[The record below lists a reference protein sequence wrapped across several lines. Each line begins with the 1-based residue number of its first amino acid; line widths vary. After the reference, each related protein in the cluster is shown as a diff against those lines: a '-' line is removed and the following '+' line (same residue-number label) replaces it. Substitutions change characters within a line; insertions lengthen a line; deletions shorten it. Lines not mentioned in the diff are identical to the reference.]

1 MQRASLFRQ
10 TAGTLALGIIALQ
23 VFSLLTIILT
33 VLYPLGQR
41 SAEDLAGLLIMTAQT
56 YAQLPKDQRPA
67 FLQRVARD
75 NSIHLGPPPR
85 DFDLSSN
92 RSHLYGKILAVELR
106 RRLDRTVPVFT
117 AHDPKGT
124 LWVAIP
130 VEGQAVWMHF
140 ARRRLTGTLPLGLI
154 FILGVSTL
162 ALLVLTIILV
172 RRVLRPLAVLAD
184 ALRRKWNAPLPT
196 LPASGAKE
204 FYDLLDAFERMRTR
218 LQAMIDHQSL
228 LLVGISHDLRSPLAR
243 IQMALELLPE
253 DTPQELREGMAE
265 DTQRMT
271 DLLAQSLAIGRGSS
285 ARIADLDLV
294 ALLRVVGEAYTRA
307 GGDWHAQLPRRYP
320 FRGDYEAL
328 RRLFDNLLDNVRRY
342 AGERVDVRLYKRDG
356 RGILQFCDA
365 GPGIPEDRL
374 EALLEPFSRGDSAR
388 GHSEGSGLGLAIARQ
403 IAEAQGLQLRLYNRG
418 NPPGLCAELSWE
430 LRAKPRSRKLDAQAS
445 SWRLSARS
453 ARVRRSAKR

>member
-1 MQRASLFRQ
+1 MQRKSLFRQ
-10 TAGTLALGIIALQ
+10 TAGTLALGIVALQ
-23 VFSLLTIILT
+23 IFSVLSIIVT
-33 VLYPLGQR
+33 VLLPLGQR

-56 YAQLPKDQRPA
+56 YRQLPVEQRA
-67 FLQRVARD
+67 VFLQRVARD
-75 NSIHLGPPPR
+75 NGIYIGAPPP
-85 DFDLSSN
+85 DFDIGSS
-92 RSHLYGKILAVELR
+92 RSHLYGKILSEVLR
-106 RRLDRTVPVFT
+106 KRLGKTVPVFS

-130 VEGQAVWMHF
+130 TRGQAVWMHF
-140 ARRRLTGTLPLGLI
+140 ARRRLTATLPLGLLA
-154 FILGVSTL
+154 ILGISTL
-162 ALLVLTIILV
+162 SLLVLTIILV

-184 ALRRKWNAPLPT
+184 ALRRKWNAPLPS
-196 LPASGAKE
+196 LPANGAKE

-228 LLVGISHDLRSPLAR
+228 LLVGISHDLRSPLTR
-243 IQMALELLPE
+243 IQMALEFLPE
-253 DTPQELREGMAE
+253 DTPRELREGLAE

-271 DLLAQSLAIGRGSS
+271 ELLAQSLAIGRGSS

-294 ALLRVVGEAYTRA
+294 ALLQVTGEAFTRA
-307 GGDWHAQLPRRYP
+307 GGVWQASLPRRYP

-342 AGERVDVRLYKRDG
+342 AGDRVEVTLRKRDG
-356 RGILQFCDA
+356 RGVLLFCDD

-418 NPPGLCAELSWE
+418 GGSGLCAELSWE
-430 LRAKPRSRKLDAQAS
+430 LRAEPKL
-445 SWRLSARS
+445 R
-453 ARVRRSAKR
+453 